1 MRNIVLLF
9 FLSFAMNAIC
19 QSAEVRP
26 TETQKLE
33 NAFQQEEVSNMQL
46 EAFEERGAQK
56 LKDLAGYLEYVSDE
70 AMNETFRQQA
80 VQLALELFVNPKV
93 SFKYYENG
101 KIVDSTIEQYLR
113 NLLEQKGTKA
123 QYQFVNITKIS
134 EIEKEADG
142 NFSWLVQFVAKEK
155 KDNKTTTGVI
165 VTMNVSLQ
173 KIIKKFGSDTKIIW
187 EVLLGEMLKL
197 EVAP

>member
-9 FLSFAMNAIC
+9 FLSFTMNAIC

-80 VQLALELFVNPKV
+80 VQLALELFVNPNV